1 MKKSDL
7 NPSKQKKKKIARLG
21 LGTKGV
27 VYLLIGGLTAWEA
40 FGRGGKKTGSNGA
53 LKFVKDQ
60 PFGQILLWL
69 VVVGL
74 LGYVFWRMYQTF
86 KDTEEKGN
94 DYKGLMYR
102 FGYFSSG
109 IFYLFIIFN
118 ALQLLIGGGSGG
130 NGGGKES
137 MIQQLLSQQYGRW
150 IVASIALIFLIRAII
165 QIFIAFSGKF
175 KNKVKESELN
185 DKAQQLMISSGRIGY
200 TSRGLVVG
208 VIAYLTVRAA
218 ITYDASKSGGTKDAF
233 NFIQNEFGGL
243 VLGVIALGMLAFGL
257 FLIFKA
263 SQHKM
268 DF

>member
-1 MKKSDL
+1 MEKSDL

-21 LGTKGV
+21 IGTKGV

-40 FGRGGKKTGSNGA
+40 FGKGGKKTGSNGA
-53 LKFVKDQ
+53 LAFVIDQ

-69 VVVGL
+69 VVLGL
-74 LGYVFWRMYQTF
+74 AGYVFWRMYQTF

-94 DYKGLMYR
+94 DFKGIIFRL
-102 FGYFSSG
+102 GYFSSG
-109 IFYLFIIFN
+109 IFYLFIIYN
-118 ALQLLIGGGSGG
+118 ALQLLLGGGGD

-137 MIQQLLSQQYGRW
+137 MIQQLLAQEYGRW
-150 IVASIALIFLIRAII
+150 IVASIALIFLIRALI

-175 KNKVKESELN
+175 KEKVKESGMN
-185 DKAQQLMISSGRIGY
+185 DKAQQIMISSGRVGY
-200 TSRGLVVG
+200 TSRGIVVG

-218 ITYDASKSGGTKDAF
+218 ITYDASKSGGTKEAF
-233 NFIQNEFGGL
+233 NFIQNEFGAV

-263 SQHKM
+263 SEHKM